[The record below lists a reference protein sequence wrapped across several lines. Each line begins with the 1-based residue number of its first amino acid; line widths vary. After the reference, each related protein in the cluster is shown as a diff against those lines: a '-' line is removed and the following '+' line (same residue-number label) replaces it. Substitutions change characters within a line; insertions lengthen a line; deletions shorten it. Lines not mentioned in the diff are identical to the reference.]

1 MAQKRPNVLF
11 NKNASPFVPGLT
23 TGHFGHSNKV
33 ALRPSELEF
42 EQPQLKLEVILTLPP
57 TAPPSLAQ
65 FEEFLAVHLPTGGYT
80 VLQYGADR
88 AVLLFVSPELA
99 ISAAKLFH
107 GLQWLGGEILVVPEG
122 SAGAAPLVHRDS
134 GAFAPSAF
142 KNSISKSSDTTG
154 STSSACSEFLTPS
167 GTADLPSGPPNYP
180 SFADPHAAEIPY
192 VESSPSGANPY
203 FFMPPPYGY
212 PVDYGYYGGP
222 VPYPPYGYYGGP
234 SANARNPS
242 RRSSS
247 RSLSRQNSANG
258 PAKPSPPF
266 LLNMA
271 QRESSVP
278 PTASPSTESSP
289 GTDTEELFSVADDE
303 GNPIKVN
310 PRRLFVGNIPF
321 NSTWPALKNF
331 LITKAEEIEPGNK
344 IDILRV
350 EIPMQQPRDVP
361 KDVSKLNSYQ
371 FLTLLSQQLQEK
383 SGPSTPEITRATSM
397 SNGPTRS
404 LSRGFA
410 IVTTAN
416 KLSLEKIIKFFDN
429 AEFEG
434 RTLTV
439 RYDRFPDFNNYVLQ
453 QLYPSNKSHNKPAFL
468 SNLAFER
475 NSFQQ
480 KFYYG
485 FAPVVPYRPLGSRTK
500 RHNEIP
506 AYNELTMDEL
516 AAPLDEI
523 EAGNFES
530 QPLQSP
536 EVSDEE
542 KARNLVNSMVARDLS
557 T

>member
-11 NKNASPFVPGLT
+11 NKNASPFVPALP
-23 TGHFGHSNKV
+23 TGHFGHPNKV
-33 ALRPSELEF
+33 AMRPSELEF
-42 EQPQLKLEVILTLPP
+42 EPPQLQLDVILKLPP
-57 TAPPSLAQ
+57 TAPLSLAQ
-65 FEEFLAVHLPTGGYT
+65 FEEFLAVHLPIGGYT
-80 VLQYGADR
+80 VLQYGVDR
-88 AVLLFVSPELA
+88 AVLLFVSPEIA
-99 ISAAKLFH
+99 SSSAKLLD
-107 GLQWLGGEILVVPEG
+107 GLQWLGGEILTVPD
-122 SAGAAPLVHRDS
+122 GAAGNPLVHRDS
-134 GAFAPSAF
+134 GAFAASAF

-154 STSSACSEFLTPS
+154 STNSASSEFLTPP
-167 GTADLPSGPPNYP
+167 GPGDFPSGPPNYP
-180 SFADPHAAEIPY
+180 GFADPLAAEIPY
-192 VESSPSGANPY
+192 VESPPPGANPY
-203 FFMPPPYGY
+203 YFMPPPYGF

-222 VPYPPYGYYGGP
+222 VPYPPYGYYGVS
-234 SANARNPS
+234 SASARTPS

-247 RSLSRQNSANG
+247 RSLSHQSSANG
-258 PAKPSPPF
+258 PTKPSPPF
-266 LLNMA
+266 LVNMA
-271 QRESSVP
+271 KRESSIP
-278 PTASPSTESSP
+278 PRAPQSAESSP
-289 GTDTEELFSVADDE
+289 GTDTEDLFSVADDE

-383 SGPSTPEITRATSM
+383 SGPSTPEMARATSIP
-397 SNGPTRS
+397 NGPTRS

-453 QLYPSNKSHNKPAFL
+453 QLYPSNRNHNKPAFL

-485 FAPVVPYRPLGSRTK
+485 FAPVVPYKPLGSRSK
-500 RHNEIP
+500 RNNEIP
-506 AYNELTMDEL
+506 PYNELTMDEL
-516 AAPLDEI
+516 AGPLDEI
-523 EAGNFES
+523 EAGGYDS

-536 EVSDEE
+536 EASDEE
-542 KARNLVNSMVARDLS
+542 KARNLVNSIVARDLS